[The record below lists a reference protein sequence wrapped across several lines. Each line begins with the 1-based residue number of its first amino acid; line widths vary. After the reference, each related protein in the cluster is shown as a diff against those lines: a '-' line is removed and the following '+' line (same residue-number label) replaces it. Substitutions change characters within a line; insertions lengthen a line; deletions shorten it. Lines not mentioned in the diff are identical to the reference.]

1 MPSVQG
7 TDDGCKK
14 PWWSEFIQ
22 VSMHAHV
29 WIARLSTYAASTSVT
44 VVLKPR
50 VPAILRAVG
59 QNHDFLSLILTYVGK
74 KFTNPSPRS

>member
-7 TDDGCKK
+7 TDDGCKE
-14 PWWSEFIQ
+14 PWWSECKQLSIN
-22 VSMHAHV
+22 AHI
-29 WIARLSTYAASTSVT
+29 WIAWLGTYAASTSVT

-50 VPAILRAVG
+50 VPAILRAAG
-59 QNHDFLSLILTYVGK
+59 QDHDILSPILTHVGK